1 MGAAKLQY
9 QEMYRAY
16 YVGSG
21 NSHSL
26 QLHVHEDVDGECF
39 EEDGDGAAVDSRRR
53 GSADSDISFPSFTRH
68 EKWVIRVITTWV
80 LVLSI
85 VCFVPMSP
93 AKQAD
98 VIGLVVNINLVIF
111 YGAPLS
117 TILEVLKTRNS
128 SSIHRRTM
136 VMSLL
141 NSFFWLAYGM
151 AIKDMVIF
159 FPNASGFLL
168 GFIQLILCVVFS
180 DKTEIDTNAGEQL
193 MNNDNEEENS
203 PIENEDVEII

>member
-1 MGAAKLQY
+1 VIIHLLTFL
-9 QEMYRAY
+9 
-16 YVGSG
+16 VG
-21 NSHSL
+21 
-26 QLHVHEDVDGECF
+26 
-39 EEDGDGAAVDSRRR
+39 
-53 GSADSDISFPSFTRH
+53 I
-68 EKWVIRVITTWV
+68 
-80 LVLSI
+80 
-85 VCFVPMSP
+85 
-93 AKQAD
+93 
-98 VIGLVVNINLVIF
+98 
-111 YGAPLS
+111 
-117 TILEVLKTRNS
+117 
-128 SSIHRRTM
+128 